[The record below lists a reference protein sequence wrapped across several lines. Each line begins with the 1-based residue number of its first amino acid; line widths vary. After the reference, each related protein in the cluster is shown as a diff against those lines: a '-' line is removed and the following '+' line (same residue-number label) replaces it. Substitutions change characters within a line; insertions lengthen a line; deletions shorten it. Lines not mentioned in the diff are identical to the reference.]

1 MNKMLGNKKYI
12 LKDIL
17 YDYVPKKMMDRPKNG
32 FGVPLG
38 KWLRTFLKD
47 EINRVSQKD
56 YLDKQG
62 IFNYEAVQELISKV
76 DKSDKKPY
84 PKMGFTPDASSNVVC
99 KIYRELEK

>member
-84 PKMGFTPDASSNVVC
+84 PKILWAFYVFQMWFARYIEN
-99 KIYRELEK
+99 

>member
-1 MNKMLGNKKYI
+1 
-12 LKDIL
+12 
-17 YDYVPKKMMDRPKNG
+17 MMDRPKNG

-76 DKSDKKPY
+76 DKSDKNHILKFY
-84 PKMGFTPDASSNVVC
+84 GHFMFFKCGLQD
-99 KIYRELEK
+99 I